1 MAEYEALTKQFLSLP
16 GATEHGY
23 VTKTVLL
30 SSLSDELVM
39 LPLIEE
45 VRRHTPPPCVPAWPA
60 LTLPLAR
67 VFSCWMS

>member
-1 MAEYEALTKQFLSLP
+1 MFESDTLTSTAVSMAEYEALTKQFLSLP

-45 VRRHTPPPCVPAWPA
+45 VRCHTPPACLPAWQ
-60 LTLPLAR
+60 
-67 VFSCWMS
+67 

>member
-45 VRRHTPPPCVPAWPA
+45 VRRHTPPVCLPSLPA
-60 LTLPLAR
+60 LPA
-67 VFSCWMS
+67 CQ